1 MHRLLVNLIPIL
13 FACSLITQA
22 MAAYPPGVYAVEGQY
37 IWDSWI
43 VEDEGVLHRYALSA
57 PKKGYTPNQ
66 RHEHAFVR
74 HAVSND
80 EGLTWKDLGPAIT
93 PQPQGTWPDHV
104 VWTSSVMLHKND
116 QGEKEFLMF
125 ITGRSEADGLTQRIG
140 LTRSRDG
147 HHFSVPT
154 VILSPSET
162 MGYDITDDDGII
174 MAWRDPFLIQDPA
187 DGRWHMLF
195 SAKSKDSCGVI
206 RPTVG
211 HAVAED
217 EDRRFT
223 HWTLRPPMTLPQYYR
238 QVEVPYMLHR
248 DGKYY
253 LFVST
258 QLNPLMDNDAGKEA
272 AYRGYEGDTITGP
285 WTLIYDNTDGIYGH
299 KIYAPTLFEKQ
310 HGSGEYAA
318 VSFYSSD
325 TGCPITGTPIVDI
338 RWNEK
343 GPLFEFDEDLGPCL
357 TQPPSTVGTEA
368 QP

>member
-1 MHRLLVNLIPIL
+1 MHRLFGYLVPFL
-13 FACSLITQA
+13 FFCSLVSPAT
-22 MAAYPPGVYAVEGQY
+22 AAYPPGVYAVEGQY

-43 VEDEGVLHRYALSA
+43 VEDQGVLHRYALSA
-57 PKKGYTPNQ
+57 PKEGYTPNE

-80 EGLTWKDLGPAIT
+80 GGVTWKDLGPAVT
-93 PQPQGTWPDHV
+93 PQPKGTWPDHV
-104 VWTSSVMLHKND
+104 VWTSSVMLHKNE

-125 ITGRSEADGLTQRIG
+125 ITGRSEEDDLTQRIG
-140 LTRSRDG
+140 LARSTDG

-154 VILSPSET
+154 VILSPTET
-162 MGYDITDDDGII
+162 LGYDITDDDGII
-174 MAWRDPFLIQDPA
+174 MAWRDPYLIQDPA
-187 DGRWHMLF
+187 DGRWHMVF

-217 EDRRFT
+217 ASFT
-223 HWTLRPPMTLPQYYR
+223 SWSLQPPMTLPQYYR

-258 QLNPLMDNDAGKEA
+258 QANPLVDNNAGKEA
-272 AYRGYEGDTITGP
+272 AFRGYEGDSITGP
-285 WTLIYDNTDGIYGH
+285 WTLVYEDTDRIYGH
-299 KIYAPTLFEKQ
+299 QIYAPTLFEKRR
-310 HGSGEYAA
+310 GSGEYAA
-318 VSFYSSD
+318 VSFYSLD
-325 TGCPITGTPIVDI
+325 TGCPLTGTPVVDI
-338 RWNEK
+338 RWEE
-343 GPLFEFDEDLGPCL
+343 GDPHFEFNEDLGPCL
-357 TQPPSTVGTEA
+357 TQPPSSGAKEA